1 MSEDFVIDGVAHAH
15 NFRPDNFVPDADPSG
30 LINLTYDLQIRS
42 APRGD
47 QRWVMPPEQFHRRTD
62 ADFLAHALFAES
74 EVDACIYHSLPIY
87 SLFRDG
93 SSPIE
98 IGYEMSRRW
107 PGRVALYGA
116 ISPFR
121 SDVLDYID
129 RLVDEFGVV
138 GLKLY
143 PQDLVEG
150 RIRGYR
156 LDDREL
162 TYPIFEHAS
171 RRGIKTVAMHKAV
184 PFGPIGISDFRVNDV
199 AETAAAFPNLNFEI
213 FHGGF
218 AFLEETLLQMLYS
231 PNVTV
236 NLEGVVSYLTFA
248 PRKFAA
254 IVGEFLSIGAGNRLV
269 WGTGCMATHPQPLLE
284 ALRNFEMPED
294 LMSQY
299 GYPQLT
305 ADIKRSMLGLTQ
317 ARICGL
323 DIERMKREAAGD
335 EFERIRSEG
344 LREPWSYGARS

>member
-15 NFRPDNFVPDADPSG
+15 NFTPDNFVPGADPSG

-42 APRGD
+42 APGGD
-47 QRWVMPPEQFHRRTD
+47 QRWVMSPGRFHRRTD

-74 EVDACIYHSLPIY
+74 EVDACIYHALPIY
-87 SLFRDG
+87 SLFKDG

-98 IGYEMSRRW
+98 VGYEMRRRW

-121 SDVLDYID
+121 PGVLNYID
-129 RLVDEFGVV
+129 ELVERYGVV

-143 PQDLVEG
+143 PQDLVDG
-150 RIRGYR
+150 KIRGYR
-156 LDDREL
+156 LDEREL

-171 RRGIKTVAMHKAV
+171 KRGIKTVAMHKAV
-184 PFGPIGISDFRVNDV
+184 PFGPIGIADFRVNDV

-213 FHGGF
+213 FHGGL

-248 PRKFAA
+248 PRRFAA
-254 IVGEFLSIGAGNRLV
+254 IVGEFLSIGAGERLV
-269 WGTGCMATHPQPLLE
+269 WGTGCMAAHPQPLLKAFRE
-284 ALRNFEMPED
+284 FEMPED

-299 GYPQLT
+299 GYRQLT
-305 ADIKRSMLGLTQ
+305 PEIKRAMLGLTQ

-323 DIERMKREAAGD
+323 DIGRMRQQSAGD
-335 EFERIRSEG
+335 EFAHIRAEG
-344 LREPWSYGARS
+344 LRAPWSYATGN